1 MEPTSELYAAFY
13 AGRLL
18 LAPDEDS
25 LSDYILRLDK
35 GEVLDSAVTYKAG
48 MSNLSDSYHFMLMA
62 DFEHLFRQVEKQV
75 CFVPDFFVRNAEF
88 FAISYFCSVYLC

>member
-1 MEPTSELYAAFY
+1 M
-13 AGRLL
+13 
-18 LAPDEDS
+18 
-25 LSDYILRLDK
+25 
-35 GEVLDSAVTYKAG
+35 LDSAVTYKAG

-88 FAISYFCSVYLC
+88 FRNFILFAQFTCADEVAYPTIVLKYKAD